1 MTDHYVERPVV
12 QQEPFIMLCG
22 LGYDGFTVAQSDTW
36 GKHMI
41 SDGLSN
47 LAVKVRCAGDQ

>member
-36 GKHMI
+36 GKHRI
-41 SDGLSN
+41 LLRFSYLYIVFS
-47 LAVKVRCAGDQ
+47 LCI